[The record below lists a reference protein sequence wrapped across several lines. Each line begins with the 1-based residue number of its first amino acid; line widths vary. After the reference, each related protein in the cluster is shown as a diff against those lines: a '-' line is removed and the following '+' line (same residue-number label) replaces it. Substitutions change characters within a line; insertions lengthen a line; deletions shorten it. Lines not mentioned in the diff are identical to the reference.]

1 MKTRRKAEGNA
12 PRIVMVMALIISM
25 FAMVRTNAYAD
36 ATVKIYEK
44 DFEVGTILLAGDGY
58 EAIVEDTTVCFYPD
72 PNFNRGGKHLSN
84 NTYKL
89 IRAYATITGNNI
101 DSYTPSD
108 SGDYFVLL
116 EDGVAVGGT
125 VAKMTAAM
133 NPDGEEIT
141 NPDGLEII
149 RIETCTEDGVPLK
162 RYVVRPHQ
170 AATVSHIKVPS
181 AAPTI
186 ENGASSK
193 IDFEILPATLADSAG
208 IKWIASPQG
217 IVELY
222 KDEACTQEVGETES
236 GLTAIY
242 VKGVKEGEAT
252 ITAKSD
258 DSIGRESTFK
268 VTVSKPLIPDSEISA
283 AQRPTAKTG
292 EGTEYTGEPITL
304 VNEPTESLP
313 EGYKIKYALTTT
325 ETEPAES
332 AYSDTIPT
340 ATEPGI
346 YYIWYIIYRDKDGAE
361 TKPAR
366 LETEIVQPIDAD
378 EELHAV
384 FGENLKI
391 KQTRKAIKVSW
402 GKSKNIDK
410 FEVFIAYL
418 GKKAGSTPTATT
430 TANSVSVTKINNKKI
445 DTKKNFSVEVVAY
458 DKKGNKVGTSM
469 KCFIAGKDNPTY
481 TNVKSIKPAKKKIT
495 LKKGKKATINATLK
509 LQSSSKKQLPK
520 KYAPDIRYSSSNK
533 KVATVNKKG
542 KITAKGVGKCKI
554 YMYAKNGV
562 AKSITVTVKAK

>member
-1 MKTRRKAEGNA
+1 MKTRRKAITKTLGSL
-12 PRIVMVMALIISM
+12 MVVALIFGM
-25 FAMVRTNAYAD
+25 FTMIRTDVKA
-36 ATVKIYEK
+36 ATLNESEFK
-44 DFEVGTILLAGDGY
+44 VGTIFKVGDN
-58 EAIVEDTTVCFYPD
+58 VVVTSTKVCFF
-72 PNFNRGGKHLSN
+72 PNPNVRGGAHLPADTYTLDRGN
-84 NTYKL
+84 LTFNPDETVNTFISDPAGEYYAI
-89 IRAYATITGNNI
+89 IRGSVVCGAMKAT
-101 DSYTPSD
+101 
-108 SGDYFVLL
+108 L
-116 EDGVAVGGT
+116 
-125 VAKMTAAM
+125 TAEQ
-133 NPDGEEIT
+133 NPDGKEIS
-141 NPDGLEII
+141 NPDGIEII
-149 RIETCTEDGVPLK
+149 KIDTCSETPGDGTIN

-170 AATVSHIKVPS
+170 AATVSHIEVP
-181 AAPTI
+181 
-186 ENGASSK
+186 
-193 IDFEILPATLADSAG
+193 
-208 IKWIASPQG
+208 
-217 IVELY
+217 
-222 KDEACTQEVGETES
+222 
-236 GLTAIY
+236 
-242 VKGVKEGEAT
+242 
-252 ITAKSD
+252 
-258 DSIGRESTFK
+258 
-268 VTVSKPLIPDSEISA
+268 SA

-366 LETEIVQPIDAD
+366 LETEIVQHIDAD

-391 KQTRKAIKVSW
+391 KQTKKAIKVSW

-495 LKKGKKATINATLK
+495 LKKGKKATINANLK

>member
-1 MKTRRKAEGNA
+1 MKTRRKAVSKA
-12 PRIVMVMALIISM
+12 LRALMVLALIAGM
-25 FAMVRTNAYAD
+25 FTMVRTSAYA
-36 ATVKIYEK
+36 ATIYEK
-44 DFEVGTILLAGDGY
+44 DFEVGTIIWADAETSIGDG
-58 EAIVEDTTVCFYPD
+58 TTVCFYPE
-72 PNFNRGGKHLSN
+72 PNNNFGGAHLSGGIYHLDRGTN
-84 NTYKL
+84 LSYDGEGYVT
-89 IRAYATITGNNI
+89 AYDSAPDGSYFIILHGSDIKGATLAIM
-101 DSYTPSD
+101 S
-108 SGDYFVLL
+108 L
-116 EDGVAVGGT
+116 
-125 VAKMTAAM
+125 
-133 NPDGEEIT
+133 DGEEIT

-193 IDFEILPATLADSAG
+193 IDFEILPATLANSAA
-208 IKWIASPQG
+208 IKWTASPQG

-236 GLTAIY
+236 RLTAIY

-292 EGTEYTGEPITL
+292 EGTEYTGKPITL

-366 LETEIVQPIDAD
+366 LETEIVQHIDAD

-391 KQTRKAIKVSW
+391 KQTKKAIKVSW

-430 TANSVSVTKINNKKI
+430 TANFVSVTKINNKKI

-495 LKKGKKATINATLK
+495 LKKGKKATINANLK

>member
-1 MKTRRKAEGNA
+1 MKTRRKAITKTLGSL
-12 PRIVMVMALIISM
+12 MVVALIFGM
-25 FAMVRTNAYAD
+25 FTMIRTDVKA
-36 ATVKIYEK
+36 ATLNESEFK
-44 DFEVGTILLAGDGY
+44 VGTIFKVGDN
-58 EAIVEDTTVCFYPD
+58 VVVTSTKVCFYPD
-72 PNFNRGGKHLSN
+72 PNERGGAHLPADTYTVGRGNVTFNDDGSV
-84 NTYKL
+84 NTYDQDGMGSAFVIL
-89 IRAYATITGNNI
+89 HGAYVCGAMKATLTEG
-101 DSYTPSD
+101 
-108 SGDYFVLL
+108 
-116 EDGVAVGGT
+116 E
-125 VAKMTAAM
+125 
-133 NPDGEEIT
+133 NPDGKVID
-141 NPDGLEII
+141 NPDGIEILKI
-149 RIETCTEDGVPLK
+149 DMCSEDNDGKTYK
-162 RYVVRPHQ
+162 RFIIRPHQ
-170 AATVSHIKVPS
+170 ADTVS
-181 AAPTI
+181 
-186 ENGASSK
+186 N
-193 IDFEILPATLADSAG
+193 IDFTSSSSTLEFGKTTTLNVSVLPTSLAATAAIKWSASPAG
-208 IKWIASPQG
+208 IVK
-217 IVELY
+217 LY
-222 KDEACTQEVGETES
+222 KDEACTEEVGASET
-236 GLTAIY
+236 GLTAVY
-242 VKGVKEGEAT
+242 LKGVGIGEAT

-292 EGTEYTGEPITL
+292 EGTEYTGKPITL